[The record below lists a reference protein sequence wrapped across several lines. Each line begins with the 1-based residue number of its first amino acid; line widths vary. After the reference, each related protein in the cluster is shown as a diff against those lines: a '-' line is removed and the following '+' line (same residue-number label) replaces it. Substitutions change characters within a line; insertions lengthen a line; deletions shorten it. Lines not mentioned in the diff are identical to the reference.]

1 MLKKKSKTKSGQKK
15 AKGVKPTKVIKTKP
29 KKKLAGT
36 DVILRS
42 ILDKAGIGI
51 VFLNY
56 KRKILRTNLAFQKIV
71 GYNETELNKLQVKD
85 FTHPHDYKVDYKL
98 FLELAS
104 GKRKDYQ
111 IEKRYISKEG
121 KIKFVR
127 VNLSRIEDEN
137 DTDGTLLAFI
147 EDITEQKQISDKLAS
162 EENLFA
168 TLLEK
173 IPDNIYF
180 KDLNSRFFKANT
192 ALANKHGVNNPEMLI
207 GKTDADIFGPSH
219 SAEAYA
225 DEQQIIKT
233 GTPLIGKEERED
245 WPDGRTTWAFTTKM
259 PLYDSKNKIIG
270 TFGISRDITER
281 KINEERIA
289 ENEQLYHSL
298 FESSEDGILLISDG
312 VVVDCNQAV
321 LRILKCSREYVIGH
335 SPADFSPVY
344 QPDGTDSLESANEY
358 IEMAFEGQAQHFA
371 WQHKRPDNVLV
382 DCDISLKSVIIK
394 GKKIIQAH
402 LHDVTQ
408 KKKAERIREGL
419 FEISE
424 AAYTASDM
432 YTLYKKIHEA
442 IGKLMPT
449 KNIYIARYDE
459 KTDLLSF
466 PYFVDEY
473 DPPQPPKKLGKGLTE
488 YVIRHGTPLL
498 VNAEKDLQLRKSGEV
513 ELIGAPQAI
522 WLGVPLK
529 LDGKNIGVVVVQDYE
544 NEKAYGEEEMQLLTF
559 VSEQIAQ
566 VIERKRSSDEI
577 AKYAEELKQ
586 LNTTKDKFFSII
598 AHDLKNPFITLLGFS
613 DLLLSDFT
621 EISDEEKIYYIT
633 EMKKSAEVSH
643 NLLQNLLQWSRS
655 QTGRIEFNP
664 QNLNLKDLVY
674 LNSELIKASAEKKHV
689 DVICDIPEDF
699 FVFADDEMLKTII
712 RNLLTNALK
721 FTGKGGK
728 IGVSAINKDSQI
740 EFCVSDTGI
749 GMDENARNSLFKL
762 DSSHSTAGTENEAG
776 TGLGLILC
784 KEFIEKHG
792 CKIWVESELGKGS
805 KFFFTLPLA
814 K

>member
-1 MLKKKSKTKSGQKK
+1 MLKKANNPKGELKKSKPAKPTTKK
-15 AKGVKPTKVIKTKP
+15 ANKN
-29 KKKLAGT
+29 
-36 DVILRS
+36 ILGFDIILQS
-42 ILDKAGIGI
+42 ILDKTIIGI
-51 VFLNY
+51 LLLDSR
-56 KRKILRTNLAFQKIV
+56 KKILRANKAFQKIV
-71 GYNETELNKLQVKD
+71 GYNEKELTKLTVKD
-85 FTHPHDYKVDYKL
+85 FNHPHDYKLDSNL
-98 FLELAS
+98 FSELIT
-104 GKRKDYQ
+104 GKRNDYEV
-111 IEKRYISKEG
+111 EKRYISKDG

-127 VNLSRIEDEN
+127 INFFRINDEHDKN
-137 DTDGTLLAFI
+137 CTILALI
-147 EDITEQKQISDKLAS
+147 EDISEQKQISEKLAS
-162 EENLFA
+162 EQNYLS
-168 TLLEK
+168 TLLDN
-173 IPDNIYF
+173 IPDSIYF
-180 KDLNSRFFKANT
+180 KDLKSRFVKTNT
-192 ALANKHGVNNPEMLI
+192 SIAQKHGCPNPEMLI
-207 GKTDADIFGPSH
+207 GKTDADIFGPEH
-219 SAEAYA
+219 TAEAYA

-233 GTPLIGKEERED
+233 GLPIIGKEERED
-245 WPDGRTTWAFTTKM
+245 WPDGRTTWVYTTKM
-259 PLYDSKNKIIG
+259 PFFDSKKKIIG
-270 TFGISRDITER
+270 TFGISHDITER

-289 ENEQLYHSL
+289 ESEQLYRSL
-298 FESSEDGILLISDG
+298 FESSEDGILLMSDG
-312 VVVDCNQAV
+312 VIIDCNQAI
-321 LRILKCSREYVIGH
+321 LRIFKCTRDYVIGH
-335 SPADFSPVY
+335 PISDISPIY
-344 QPDGTDSLESANEY
+344 QPDGTESQISANEY
-358 IEMAFEGQAQHFA
+358 IELAFDGQPQHFA
-371 WQHKRPDNVLV
+371 WQHKRADNALV
-382 DCDISLKSVIIK
+382 DCDISIKSVIIK

-402 LHDVTQ
+402 LHDITQ

-459 KTDLLSF
+459 KTELLSF

-488 YVIRHGTPLL
+488 YVLRHGQPLL

-529 LDGKNIGVVVVQDYE
+529 LSGKNIGVIVVQDYE
-544 NEKAYGEEEMQLLTF
+544 NEKAYSEEEMQILTF
-559 VSEQIAQ
+559 VSEQVAQ

-613 DLLLSDFT
+613 DLLLSDFA
-621 EISDEEKIYYIT
+621 EISDDEKIYYIT
-633 EMKKSAEVSH
+633 EMKKSAEASH
-643 NLLQNLLQWSRS
+643 SLLQNLLQWSRS

-664 QNLNLKDLVY
+664 QNINLQNLVY
-674 LNSELIKASAEKKHV
+674 LNSELIRASAEKKHIEV
-689 DVICDIPEDF
+689 LYDIPQDI
-699 FVFADDEMLKTII
+699 FVFADEEMLKTII

-721 FTGKGGK
+721 FTDNGGK
-728 IGVSAINKDSQI
+728 IGVAASLKENHV

-749 GMDENARNSLFKL
+749 GMDEPAKNSLFRL
-762 DSSHSTAGTENEAG
+762 DSSHSTAGTENETG

-792 CKIWVESELGKGS
+792 CKIWVESELKKGS
-805 KFFFTLPLA
+805 EFFFTLPLA